1 MGRQVERLA
10 SQKGHEIVAKLD
22 LEDFQSGAGLKRVKT
37 TGEEIVIE
45 FTWPDAVLTNVR
57 HVAARGLRMV
67 VGTTGWYEHLSEA
80 RRIVEDSG
88 TGFVYGANF
97 SIGANLLFKMT
108 EHAAK
113 LFDRFDD
120 YDPYV
125 FEHHHTGKVD
135 SPSGTA
141 VKLGEILV
149 REIERKNHT
158 QIGNPEGR
166 IDPDAVHVASVR
178 AGTAFG
184 QHRVGFDS
192 AADTLELT
200 LTSRGREG
208 LAQGALFAA
217 EWISDK
223 KGFFDFA
230 ECLGL

>member
-1 MGRQVERLA
+1 M
-10 SQKGHEIVAKLD
+10 EI
-22 LEDFQSGAGLKRVKT
+22 

-45 FTWPDAVLTNVR
+45 FTWPDAVLTNIRYVTQ
-57 HVAARGLRMV
+57 RGLRMV
-67 VGTTGWYEHLSEA
+67 VGTTGWYEHLDEA
-80 RRIVEDSG
+80 RRIVTDSG
-88 TGFVYGANF
+88 TGLVYGANF

-113 LFDRFDD
+113 LFDRFDN

-125 FEHHHTGKVD
+125 FEHHHIGKVD
-135 SPSGTA
+135 APSGTA
-141 VKLGEILV
+141 VKLGETLV
-149 REIERKNHT
+149 EAIKRKSHT

-166 IDPDAVHVASVR
+166 IEPDAVHVASLR

-208 LAQGALFAA
+208 LAQGAFFAA
-217 EWISDK
+217 EWIKDK